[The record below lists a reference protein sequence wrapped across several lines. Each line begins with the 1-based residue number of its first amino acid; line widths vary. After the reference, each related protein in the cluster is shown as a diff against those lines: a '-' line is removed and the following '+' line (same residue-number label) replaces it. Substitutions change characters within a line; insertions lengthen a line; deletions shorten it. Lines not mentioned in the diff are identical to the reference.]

1 MPKVKIARKS
11 TAQDMT
17 AMCDVG
23 FLLLSFFM
31 LTSNFIQK
39 EPVAVNTPSSISE
52 IKIPETNIMVVLVDP
67 KGTIFW
73 GIDKPADRIAVL
85 QEMGKTYKV
94 DFNEKELKAFSLIN
108 RFGVPMSAMKQ
119 YLALAPEDRDRP
131 ENAIGI
137 PCDSLDN
144 QFQNWVKIAKSVNKD
159 LRIAIKAD
167 KGTMYPEIKK
177 VMKSLQDIDENRYN
191 LITSLEGKV
200 EFDNL

>member
-1 MPKVKIARKS
+1 
-11 TAQDMT
+11 
-17 AMCDVG
+17 
-23 FLLLSFFM
+23 
-31 LTSNFIQK
+31 
-39 EPVAVNTPSSISE
+39 
-52 IKIPETNIMVVLVDP
+52 
-67 KGTIFW
+67 
-73 GIDKPADRIAVL
+73 
-85 QEMGKTYKV
+85 
-94 DFNEKELKAFSLIN
+94 
-108 RFGVPMSAMKQ
+108 MSAMKQ

>member
-52 IKIPETNIMVVLVDP
+52 IKIPETNIMVVLVDS